1 MFEPVIIISKDS
13 KHSGDTTMH
22 TYSTQANR
30 VATGE
35 SMPMKEN
42 KHSNADNRLGNSQ
55 WSKIKLK
62 SCLIYIPILRTTLF
76 QPKAKIIK
84 SGHDLGKVYC
94 F

>member
-1 MFEPVIIISKDS
+1 
-13 KHSGDTTMH
+13 MH

-35 SMPMKEN
+35 SMPMKKR
-42 KHSNADNRLGNSQ
+42 KHSNAGARWGNSQ
-55 WSKIKLK
+55 RSEIKLK
-62 SCLIYIPILRTTLF
+62 GCLICIPILRITLL